1 MDFLPFLATV
11 VVTLVVLDL
20 LALVHGAE
28 SRDGFSR

>member
-1 MDFLPFLATV
+1 MDFLPFLAIV
-11 VVTLVVLDL
+11 AAALVVLDL